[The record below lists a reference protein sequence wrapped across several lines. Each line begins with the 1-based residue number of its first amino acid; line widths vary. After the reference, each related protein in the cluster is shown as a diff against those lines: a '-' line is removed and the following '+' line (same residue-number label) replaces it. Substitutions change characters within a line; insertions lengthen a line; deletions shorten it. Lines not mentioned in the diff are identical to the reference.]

1 MRATLQAV
9 MPYDLH
15 GTRYWQLI
23 FTPDGSEQAQQ
34 ARLSHDMVYPDPR
47 PGDTIEVH
55 AILSVI
61 DHVSKVEEPAS
72 S

>member
-23 FTPDGSEQAQQ
+23 FMPEGGTQAQQ
-34 ARLSHDMVYPDPR
+34 ARLSHDMVYADPR

-61 DHVSKVEEPAS
+61 DRVSKVEEPAS